1 MQLKL
6 QVLLV
11 LLMFR
16 HAVNFYYESYERLLT
31 LKLTL
36 KSQGWSE
43 HAKTRKNSAEYLRV
57 VDCSLV
63 VAEG

>member
-16 HAVNFYYESYERLLT
+16 HAVNFYSESRERLQT
-31 LKLTL
+31 LQTL

-43 HAKTRKNSAEYLRV
+43 HAKTRKHSAEHLRV
-57 VDCSLV
+57 VDYSLI
-63 VAEG
+63 VAEE

>member
-16 HAVNFYYESYERLLT
+16 HAVSFCCGGHERSR
-31 LKLTL
+31 TL
-36 KSQGWSE
+36 KSRGWSE
-43 HAKTRKNSAEYLRV
+43 HAKTRKHSAEYLRV
-57 VDCSLV
+57 VDYSFAV
-63 VAEG
+63 VEG